1 MPARTGYLDP
11 PVEENFTNE
20 GTTSHVA
27 VRRARSRGPP
37 IGSGLIVRR
46 GDAVFLVPNEQVQE
60 EAGQRQDRDSRET
73 TAQFSYQRTFAAPL
87 LFDVRGMVRDLSA
100 GLRSNPESTPI
111 VAEQDRGF
119 REFYV
124 KAAIAGHARAHEW
137 KAGGDVSVGRVR
149 ERFAYRITDAE
160 AFDPE
165 TPATFSFD
173 ERGDDREHA
182 LFVQDRIRRGR
193 LTVNAGLRWDRYQLV
208 VNRASAQPAP
218 GRGLGVASPT
228 S

>member
-1 MPARTGYLDP
+1 M
-11 PVEENFTNE
+11 
-20 GTTSHVA
+20 
-27 VRRARSRGPP
+27 
-37 IGSGLIVRR
+37 
-46 GDAVFLVPNEQVQE
+46 QE

-73 TAQFSYQRTFAAPL
+73 TAQFSYQRTFTAPL
-87 LFDVRGMVRDLSA
+87 LFDVRGMVRGVSA
-100 GLRSNPESTPI
+100 GLRSNPEATPI

-119 REFYV
+119 REVYV
-124 KAAIAGHARAHEW
+124 KAAIAGHAGVHEW

-182 LFVQDRIRRGR
+182 LFVQDQIRRGR

-208 VNRASAQPAP
+208 VTEQALSPR
-218 GRGLGVASPT
+218 LGVAWSWPSSSLVVRGLVRPRVSNT
-228 S
+228 SVREPAACEFAGG